1 VRVEELLYRS
11 ARRYPGKAA
20 VICNGRHYSYEWVH
34 GEAARL
40 AASLS
45 RNGVQPGSRVGICLE
60 NSIDAIVWMFAVAIA
75 RATFFIL
82 SPQMR
87 PDRLQAIQTDARAT
101 AMIARDGSLVRLKP
115 DTATTAVGQVPRA
128 EGPMRADLPDEDL
141 AAIVYTSGSTGT
153 PKGVMLTHANLCAA
167 ASSITTY
174 LANTADD
181 VIFSVLPLSFT
192 YGLGQVTTAFLSGAT
207 LVLGRSVAYPRAVL
221 DTLAREQVTGLPLV
235 PTMATLLLRHGL
247 AQQRLPSLRYITN
260 AAAALS
266 EDRVR
271 QLQQAVPRAEIF
283 SMYGQTECQRATFLS
298 PELLDTHPASVGR
311 AIPGATVAVVNE
323 HGNDVPPGTAGELVV
338 RGPQVMR
345 GYWNQPEATAQ
356 ALRQRP
362 DGEQWLFTG
371 DLFRQDA
378 DGLLYF
384 VERRDA
390 LIKSRGEKVAPRAVE
405 EVISRLPGVADVGVY
420 GIPDELLGHAV
431 AAAVTL
437 EPGAS
442 LTPLEV
448 QRHCLVH
455 LESYMV
461 PKVIE
466 IRASLPTTTTGKI
479 NRAALLQEAA
489 S

>member
-1 VRVEELLYRS
+1 MRVEDLLHRS
-11 ARRYPGKAA
+11 ARQYPGKAA
-20 VICNGRHYSYEWVH
+20 VICNGRRYSYEWIH
-34 GEAARL
+34 DEATRL
-40 AASLS
+40 ATSLS
-45 RNGVQPGSRVGICLE
+45 RNGVEPGSRVGICLE

-87 PDRLQAIQTDARAT
+87 PERLKAIETDAGAA
-101 AMIARDGSLVRLKP
+101 AMIVRGGGL
-115 DTATTAVGQVPRA
+115 ATVRRVSISRVGRVSRA
-128 EGPMRADLPDEDL
+128 ALATRADPPDQDL
-141 AAIVYTSGSTGT
+141 ASIVYTSGSTGT

-167 ASSITTY
+167 ATSITTY
-174 LANTADD
+174 LKNTADD
-181 VIFSVLPLSFT
+181 IIFSALPLSFT

-207 LVLGRSVAYPRAVL
+207 VVLARSVAYPRAVL
-221 DTLAREQVTGLPLV
+221 HTLAQEQVTGLPLV
-235 PTMATLLLRHGL
+235 PTMATLLLQHGL
-247 AQQRLPSLRYITN
+247 AQHHLPSLRYITN

-266 EDRVR
+266 RDKVR
-271 QLQQAVPRAEIF
+271 QLRLAFPRVGIY

-298 PELLDTHPASVGR
+298 PELLSMRPTSVGR

-323 HGNDVPPGTAGELVV
+323 HGNEVPPGAVGELVV

-356 ALRQRP
+356 ALRRRP

-371 DLFRQDA
+371 DLFRQDT
-378 DGLLYF
+378 DGFLYF

-390 LIKSRGEKVAPRAVE
+390 MIKSRGEKVAPRAVE
-405 EVISRLPGVADVGVY
+405 EVISRLPGVAEVGVY
-420 GIPDELLGHAV
+420 GIPDELLGQAI

-437 EPGAS
+437 DPGAS
-442 LTPLEV
+442 LTAAQV
-448 QRHCLVH
+448 QRHCLLH

-461 PKVIE
+461 PKVVE

-479 NRAALLQEAA
+479 NRAALLQEAV

>member
-1 VRVEELLYRS
+1 MRVEELLSRS
-11 ARRYPGKAA
+11 ARQYPGKAA
-20 VICNGRHYSYEWVH
+20 VICNGRRYSYEWVYD
-34 GEAARL
+34 EATRRAT
-40 AASLS
+40 SLS

-87 PDRLQAIQTDARAT
+87 PDRLKAIETDAGAT
-101 AMIARDGSLVRLKP
+101 AMIV
-115 DTATTAVGQVPRA
+115 VGQVRRA
-128 EGPMRADLPDEDL
+128 EQAVRADLPDEDL

-167 ASSITTY
+167 ATSITTY
-174 LANTADD
+174 LKNTADD
-181 VIFSVLPLSFT
+181 VIFSALPLSFT

-207 LVLGRSVAYPRAVL
+207 LVLARSVAYPRTVL
-221 DTLAREQVTGLPLV
+221 DTLAQEQVTGLPLV
-235 PTMATLLLRHGL
+235 PTMATLLVRHGL

-266 EDRVR
+266 EDKVR
-271 QLQQAVPRAEIF
+271 QLRQAVPRAEIF
-283 SMYGQTECQRATFLS
+283 SMYGQTECQRATFLN
-298 PELLDTHPASVGR
+298 PELLGMHPTSVGR

-323 HGNDVPPGTAGELVV
+323 HGNDLPPGLTGELVV

-345 GYWNQPEATAQ
+345 GYWNQPDATAQ
-356 ALRQRP
+356 ALRRRP

-405 EVISRLPGVADVGVY
+405 EVIARLPGVADVGVY